1 MIRDDCRKQ
10 RKVSRHDKPLYLS
23 SPPDLKKMTLFIRN
37 ILSSM
42 NIMVDNISNNFDWAL
57 ADPASVSKIFSSKYF
72 ISVLPVL
79 DSCC

>member
-23 SPPDLKKMTLFIRN
+23 SPPDLKKMTLFIR
-37 ILSSM
+37 SM
-42 NIMVDNISNNFDWAL
+42 NRMVDNISNNFDWAL